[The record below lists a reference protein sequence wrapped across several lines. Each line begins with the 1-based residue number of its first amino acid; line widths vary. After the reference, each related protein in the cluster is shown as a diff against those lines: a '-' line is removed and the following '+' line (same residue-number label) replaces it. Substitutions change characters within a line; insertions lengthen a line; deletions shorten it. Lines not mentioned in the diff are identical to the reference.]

1 MNFVQAWN
9 HTEHTH
15 KFSKIIWFLSVPYP
29 IYIHFSEYLIRQKS
43 NRTLIFYALKHLNIF
58 WHYQQNLSTESLEY
72 FCDLNLIN
80 AITLTAGG
88 KQAPPSP
95 SGTAKCY
102 SSTNALS
109 KQPYFRPPANLSLLF
124 KKTEEWELSP
134 DAGRENLG

>member
-1 MNFVQAWN
+1 MMYVLFEY
-9 HTEHTH
+9 HTECTH
-15 KFSKIIWFLSVPYP
+15 KFSKIIWFLSVPYLF
-29 IYIHFSEYLIRQKS
+29 YIHFSDPLIRQKS
-43 NRTLIFYALKHLNIF
+43 NRTLIFYTLKHLNIF

-102 SSTNALS
+102 SYTNALS
-109 KQPYFRPPANLSLLF
+109 KQPKFRPPANLSLLF
-124 KKTEEWELSP
+124 KMTEEWELSP